1 VTDQDPRPLPLDL
14 GDEEAAR
21 GFFAVEQGSDVP
33 PYSQLRRRVIDARAR
48 GALAPGTR
56 LPPVRRLAT
65 WLDLAPNTVAKAYR
79 ELEAAGVIETR
90 GRSGSFVRAASDAED
105 RALALTR
112 DYLAA
117 LRGLGLTARQGRS
130 LLDRVLEERSLAPGG
145 EDD

>member
-33 PYSQLRRRVIDARAR
+33 PYSQ
-48 GALAPGTR
+48 
-56 LPPVRRLAT
+56 
-65 WLDLAPNTVAKAYR
+65 
-79 ELEAAGVIETR
+79 
-90 GRSGSFVRAASDAED
+90 ASDAED